1 MAHFL
6 MLLIAMFGV
15 ACIFIVAG
23 GYDNADDYDDED

>member
-6 MLLIAMFGV
+6 IPLIAMFGV
-15 ACIFIVAG
+15 VCIFIGAG